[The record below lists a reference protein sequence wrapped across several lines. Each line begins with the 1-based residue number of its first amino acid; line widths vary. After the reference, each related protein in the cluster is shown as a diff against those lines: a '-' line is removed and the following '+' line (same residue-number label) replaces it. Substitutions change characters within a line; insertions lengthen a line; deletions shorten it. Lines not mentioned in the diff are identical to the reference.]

1 MPSAEI
7 LTIGTE
13 ILLGEIVDTNTRHI
27 ARSLRGLG
35 VDLFRT
41 STIGDNAQ
49 RIAESVRDALSRAD
63 ILITTGGLGPTV
75 DDPTREAVALAFG
88 RQTEFREE
96 LWKQITER
104 MARYGRTAGE
114 NQKRQAYVPQG
125 AIPIYNP
132 VGTAP
137 CFIVE
142 EGNKCVIS
150 LPGVPAEMETILRDT
165 VIPYLQKRYDL
176 REVIRVRVIHTAGMG
191 ESVIDEHVGELESLA
206 NPTVGLAAHSGAVD
220 VRIAAKAKSEAE
232 AALLIAGV
240 EATVRQRLGEAVYGA
255 DDDTLEGAALQ
266 ACARNGWTLSMAE
279 SGLGGVLIRRL
290 QGLDSPLVLGV
301 EDQTLGPDQVP
312 MSTKELR
319 ERAGSRAA
327 LGVAL
332 FPGEDRQAVELCL
345 ITPVSNETRRLTYGG
360 PPQNTPRWA
369 ANMALDLLR
378 RTAEHATQTL

>member
-41 STIGDNAQ
+41 STIGDNAA
-49 RIAESVRDALSRAD
+49 RIAESVREALVRAD

-75 DDPTREAVALAFG
+75 DDPTREAVAMAIG
-88 RQTEFREE
+88 VETEFREE
-96 LWKQITER
+96 LWQQITER

-125 AIPIYNP
+125 AIALYNP

-142 EGNKCVIS
+142 SGSRCVIS
-150 LPGVPAEMETILRDT
+150 LPGVPAEMETILRET

-176 REVIRVRVIHTAGMG
+176 RQLIRVRVIHTAGMG
-191 ESVIDEHVGELESLA
+191 ESVVDERVGDLEALT
-206 NPTVGLAAHSGAVD
+206 NPTVGLAAHTGAVD
-220 VRIAAKAKSEAE
+220 VRIAAKAESEAE
-232 AALLIAGV
+232 ASRMIAGV
-240 EATVRQRLGEAVYGA
+240 EATVRERLGEAVFGA
-255 DDDTLEGAALQ
+255 DDETLEGAALQ
-266 ACARNGWTLSMAE
+266 ACARNGWTLAITE
-279 SGLGGVLIRRL
+279 SGLGGVLIRQVQNLNQARVL
-290 QGLDSPLVLGV
+290 EIQDQALV
-301 EDQTLGPDQVP
+301 PDQVP
-312 MSTKELR
+312 ISTKEIH
-319 ERAGSRAA
+319 ERTGSQAA

-332 FPGEDRQAVELCL
+332 FPGEDRQAVEICL
-345 ITPVSNETRRLTYGG
+345 ITPVSSETRRLTYGG

-369 ANMALDLLR
+369 ATVALDLLR